1 MEDFKKD
8 LEKKDYKILIN
19 QEPKK
24 ETKKN
29 SKKFVNN
36 PGGKLGI
43 LNENVENINNAKH
56 TKLPEKIRKK
66 HSFSTQYAQINY
78 GYKKNK

>member
-1 MEDFKKD
+1 M
-8 LEKKDYKILIN
+8 
-19 QEPKK
+19 
-24 ETKKN
+24 
-29 SKKFVNN
+29 NN